1 MVQRLDSLGQILRP
15 FTTPNTRV
23 GRSYALKNRCLC
35 ISLLPGKY
43 TTPQGYLQTEKVV
56 VTCCSWY
63 INKELGPANSY
74 HNGTRTSDQANQR
87 IHKNRPQLKK
97 STKLGR
103 CKSLFALSVASS
115 NNWVKSYRPG
125 SSGSLSMGSWAP
137 QARPEPRASYK
148 AGICV
153 HAAHTKCWVQF
164 HRWYPLAAQRAE
176 GGRAHRWHAPTL
188 EFSPV
193 QMGSNRSRRIGVNC
207 WACCAKWQ
215 WKAVSRQLSYRAR
228 ARKSDERDDW
238 MSTERTW
245 YCACWAH
252 WCVASWTKV

>member
-1 MVQRLDSLGQILRP
+1 MHWKIDDASAFHCFRKIYNTTRLFTNRKGSSYMLLLIYQLGVGTGEFIPQLDANIRP
-15 FTTPNTRV
+15 TKPT
-23 GRSYALKNRCLC
+23 KE
-35 ISLLPGKY
+35 Y
-43 TTPQGYLQTEKVV
+43 T
-56 VTCCSWY
+56 
-63 INKELGPANSY
+63 
-74 HNGTRTSDQANQR
+74 
-87 IHKNRPQLKK
+87 KNRPQLKK

-103 CKSLFALSVASS
+103 CKCLFALSVASS

-153 HAAHTKCWVQF
+153 HAAHTKCWAQF

-245 YCACWAH
+245 YCARWAH